1 MRFERFCHDHFGRGG
16 EVSEGGARDVEFA
29 EMRAAFEEHVTLT
42 AVCVVLRGGYQ
53 RSTSS
58 GSGASCCARR
68 CFARPVS
75 SHWIA
80 RLSPRTLAVLE
91 PRFLWPTHRFDG
103 FLVHPESD
111 LFILLD
117 ERVVAIRLATASGL

>member
-1 MRFERFCHDHFGRGG
+1 
-16 EVSEGGARDVEFA
+16 
-29 EMRAAFEEHVTLT
+29 
-42 AVCVVLRGGYQ
+42 
-53 RSTSS
+53 
-58 GSGASCCARR
+58 
-68 CFARPVS
+68 VS